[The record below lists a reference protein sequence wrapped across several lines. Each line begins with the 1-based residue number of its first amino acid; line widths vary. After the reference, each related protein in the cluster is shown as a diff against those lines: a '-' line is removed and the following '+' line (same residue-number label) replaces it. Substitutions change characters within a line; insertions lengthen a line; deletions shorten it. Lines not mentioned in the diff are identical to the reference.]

1 VTGFAGAAGPRG
13 SWPPG
18 PPWPP
23 EVPPPRTPPAP
34 GEPGRPPGAPT
45 PPPIP
50 PIPLVYEDRLQ
61 VDHLAERLL
70 EQRRV
75 LVSGRLDLAAST
87 EAAARLML
95 LDGTGDDPIELV
107 LSCPDGDLVAA
118 VALADTVELVGVEL
132 RTLAAGSVGGP
143 AVLPFAVGTRR
154 VAQPHATFRLLEP
167 RLEVQGA
174 ASDVIAEAARH
185 TDMVAD
191 LGRRLAA
198 ATGQSADTVAADLRS
213 RRVLTAPEALA
224 YGLVDEI
231 QRRLRSV

>member
-1 VTGFAGAAGPRG
+1 
-13 SWPPG
+13 
-18 PPWPP
+18 
-23 EVPPPRTPPAP
+23 
-34 GEPGRPPGAPT
+34 
-45 PPPIP
+45 
-50 PIPLVYEDRLQ
+50 
-61 VDHLAERLL
+61 LL

-154 VAQPHATFRLLEP
+154 VSQPHATFRLLEP
-167 RLEVQGA
+167 RLEVQGTA
-174 ASDVIAEAARH
+174 TDVIAETARH
-185 TDMVAD
+185 TDVVAD
-191 LGRRLAA
+191 LCRRLAA
-198 ATGQSADTVAADLRS
+198 ATGQSAETVAADLRGH
-213 RRVLTAPEALA
+213 RILTAPEAMA

>member
-1 VTGFAGAAGPRG
+1 MTRFAGAAGPRG

-23 EVPPPRTPPAP
+23 EVPPPRTPPGP
-34 GEPGRPPGAPT
+34 SEPRRPPGAPT

-50 PIPLVYEDRLQ
+50 LVYEDRPQ
-61 VDHLAERLL
+61 VEHLAERLL

-75 LVSGRLDLAAST
+75 MVSGQLDLAAST

-118 VALADTVELVGVEL
+118 LALADTVELVGVEL

-143 AVLPFAVGTRR
+143 AVLPFAVASRR
-154 VAQPHATFRLLEP
+154 IAQPHATFRLLEP

-174 ASDVIAEAARH
+174 ASDVIAETARH
-185 TDMVAD
+185 TEVAAD
-191 LGRRLAA
+191 LCRRLAA
-198 ATGQSADTVAADLRS
+198 ATGQSVDTVAADLRG
-213 RRVLTAPEALA
+213 RRVLTAQEAMA

-231 QRRLRSV
+231 QRRLRAV

>member
-1 VTGFAGAAGPRG
+1 VTGFAGPAGPRG

-23 EVPPPRTPPAP
+23 EVPAPRTPPGP
-34 GEPGRPPGAPT
+34 PEPGRPPGAPT
-45 PPPIP
+45 PP
-50 PIPLVYEDRLQ
+50 IPLVYDDRPQ
-61 VDHLAERLL
+61 IDHLAERLL

-95 LDGTGDDPIELV
+95 LDGTCDDPIELV

-118 VALADTVELVGVEL
+118 MALADTVELVGVEL

-154 VAQPHATFRLLEP
+154 VAQPHATFRLVEP
-167 RLEVQGA
+167 RLEVQGTA
-174 ASDVIAEAARH
+174 TDVIAETARH
-185 TDMVAD
+185 RDVVAD
-191 LGRRLAA
+191 LCRRLAA
-198 ATGQSADTVAADLRS
+198 ATGRPADTIAADLRG
-213 RRVLTAPEALA
+213 RRGLTAQEAMA